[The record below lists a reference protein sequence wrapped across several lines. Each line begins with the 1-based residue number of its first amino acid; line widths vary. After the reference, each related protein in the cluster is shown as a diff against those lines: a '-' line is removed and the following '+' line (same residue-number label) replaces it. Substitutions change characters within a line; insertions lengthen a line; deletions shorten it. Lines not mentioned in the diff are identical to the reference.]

1 MKIKYLKPLVIGSTL
16 LLTQVHADMT
26 AQILSEIAS
35 GERSIRPEIT
45 SLKKVPIPEPT
56 DLALYVKDKEKAI
69 ALGKA
74 LFWDMQLGSDGATAC
89 ASCHF
94 NAGADS
100 RAKNQINPGF
110 AHANQ
115 DGSSNSSNVFDSD
128 QGPNYHLTA
137 SDFPRHMKADP
148 NSFISNVLRDTDDV
162 LGSQGVH
169 YSLFTAAGE
178 EELLSDPD
186 GFEVGGINTRRVQAR
201 NSPTVINAVFNHRQF
216 WDGRAS
222 NIFNG
227 KNTHGDAD
235 KDALVY
241 KVVDG
246 KVTGVKVSIDNASL
260 ASQAT
265 DPIVSNIEMSAD
277 GRTWS
282 DVGVEILSTDAGTS
296 QSSSQ
301 RIADRTR
308 QILATNPLAYQK
320 VSPTDSVLGKLASS
334 GGTGL
339 SVASYDAMIKAA
351 FQPEWWSSNDTI
363 TFDDNTI
370 HTQMEL
376 NFSLYFGLAVQLYEA
391 TLVSDNT
398 RVDQYLEGDTST
410 LTEQEIVGFHLADAE
425 GRCLNC
431 HGGSELTFASVSRIN
446 TQGLTRN
453 RKGDLIDEGFN
464 NIGVRPTLDDLG
476 VGGND
481 PFGNALGYA
490 RQTQLGLY
498 DNPVIPGIEEEMSA
512 DLGNDGAFKIPSLRN
527 IELTAPYFH
536 NGGESTLEDVIDFY
550 FRGGNFRTFNEEM
563 SHPII
568 GYSADRT
575 EESPITGLG
584 ILTGDLLDSG
594 PGLDDADKASL
605 VAFLKALTDDR
616 VRYRKAPFDHPQ
628 LFVPAGH
635 VGDNM
640 NVEVDENGQAKD
652 ILIEIPAVGAEGGT
666 PLPTFK
672 ENLAPDTAAAL
683 PAAAS
688 EVSSTDTEV
697 GSSGGGCSYNPHN
710 KSFDLMFMF
719 MTALALL
726 YPFRRRFLK

>member
-1 MKIKYLKPLVIGSTL
+1 MKIKYLRPLLIGSTL
-16 LLTQVHADMT
+16 LFAQLHADMT
-26 AQILSEIAS
+26 AQVLSEIAS
-35 GERSIRPEIT
+35 GERSIRPEIQ
-45 SLKKVPIPEPT
+45 SLKTVPIPEPT
-56 DLALYVKDKEKAI
+56 DLDVYVKNKQNAI

-94 NAGADS
+94 TAGADN

-115 DGSSNSSNVFDSD
+115 DGTSNSSNVFDED
-128 QGPNYHLTA
+128 QGPNYHLSV

-148 NSFISNVLRDTDDV
+148 KLFISNVLRDTDDV

-169 YSLFTAAGE
+169 YSLFTADEG
-178 EELLSDPD
+178 ELLPDPD
-186 GFEVGGINTRRVQAR
+186 GFEVGGVNTRRVQAR

-241 KVVDG
+241 KVIDG
-246 KVTGVKVSIDNASL
+246 NVTGVKVSIDNASL

-265 DPIVSNIEMSAD
+265 DPITSNIEMSAD
-277 GRTWS
+277 GRTWT
-282 DVGVEILSTDAGTS
+282 DVGVDILIDPTETNEGRV
-296 QSSSQ
+296 QGI
-301 RIADRTR
+301 RERTN
-308 QILATNPLAYQK
+308 QILATNPLANQI
-320 VSPTDSVLGKLASS
+320 VSPTDSVLGSMVDSDGK
-334 GGTGL
+334 GL
-339 SVASYDAMIKAA
+339 SIASYDAMIRAA
-351 FQPEWWSSNDTI
+351 FQPEWWSSNETI
-363 TFDDNTI
+363 TLDDNST

-398 RVDQYLEGDTST
+398 RVDQYLEGNTSA

-446 TQGLTRN
+446 EQGLTRN

-498 DNPVIPGIEEEMSA
+498 DNPNIPGIEEEMTA
-512 DLGNDGAFKIPSLRN
+512 DLGNDGAFKISSLRN
-527 IELTAPYFH
+527 IALTAPYFH

-550 FRGGNFRTFNEEM
+550 FRGGNFRTYDETL

-584 ILTGDLLDSG
+584 VLTGDLLDSG
-594 PGLDDADKASL
+594 PGLDDTDKASL
-605 VAFLKALTDDR
+605 VAFLKALTDER
-616 VRYRKAPFDHPQ
+616 VLYRKAPFDHPQ

-635 VGDNM
+635 VGDNIS
-640 NVEVDENGQAKD
+640 VETDENGQAKD
-652 ILIEIPAVGAEGGT
+652 ILVEIPAVGAEGGD
-666 PLPTFK
+666 PLPTFQQ
-672 ENLAPDTAAAL
+672 NLL
-683 PAAAS
+683 PA
-688 EVSSTDTEV
+688 TDTPTADV
-697 GSSGGGCSYNPHN
+697 SAGGGGGGCTYNPNSKHIDM
-710 KSFDLMFMF
+710 SFLFIL
-719 MTALALL
+719 TLGLL
-726 YPFRRRFLK
+726 YPFRRRFL

>member
-1 MKIKYLKPLVIGSTL
+1 MKTKYLKSLLVGSTL
-16 LLTQVHADMT
+16 LLTQTHADLT
-26 AQILSEIAS
+26 EQILSEIAS
-35 GERSIRPEIT
+35 GERSIRPEIQ
-45 SLKKVPIPEPT
+45 SLKTVPIPEPT
-56 DLALYVKDKEKAI
+56 DLGVYIKDKEKAI
-69 ALGKA
+69 SLGKA

-94 NAGADS
+94 TAGADN

-115 DGSSNSSNVFDSD
+115 DGTSNSSNVFEDG
-128 QGPNYHLTA
+128 QGPNYQLSV

-148 NSFISNVLRDTDDV
+148 KLFLSNILRDTDDV

-169 YSLFTAAGE
+169 YSLFTEDGE
-178 EELLSDPD
+178 RILLPDPD
-186 GFEVGGINTRRVQAR
+186 GFEVGGTNTRRVQAR

-222 NIFNG
+222 NVFNG

-246 KVTGVKVSIDNASL
+246 NVTGVKVSIDNASL

-265 DPIVSNIEMSAD
+265 DPIISNIEMSAD
-277 GRTWS
+277 GRTWT
-282 DVGVEILSTDAGTS
+282 DVGVEILIDPTEPNQGRV
-296 QSSSQ
+296 QRVKQ
-301 RIADRTR
+301 RIN
-308 QILATNPLAYQK
+308 QILATNPLANQK
-320 VSPTDSVLGKLASS
+320 VSPTDSVLGELVDPSD
-334 GGTGL
+334 GTGL
-339 SVASYDAMIKAA
+339 SVASYDAMIRAA
-351 FQPEWWSSNDTI
+351 FQPEWWSSNDII
-363 TFDDNTI
+363 TLEDGTE

-398 RVDQYLEGDTST
+398 RVDQYLEGNTSA

-446 TQGLTRN
+446 EQGLTRI

-476 VGGND
+476 VGGTD

-498 DNPVIPGIEEEMSA
+498 DNPSIPGIEEEMAA

-527 IELTAPYFH
+527 IALTAPYFH
-536 NGGESTLEDVIDFY
+536 NGGDSTLEDVIDFY
-550 FRGGNFRTFNEEM
+550 FRGGNFRTTDETL
-563 SHPII
+563 SYPII

-584 ILTGDLLDSG
+584 ILTGELLDSG

-605 VAFLKALTDDR
+605 VAFLKALTDER
-616 VRYRKAPFDHPQ
+616 VLYRKAPFDHPQ

-635 VGDNM
+635 VGDNIS
-640 NVEVDENGQAKD
+640 VESDANGEAVD
-652 ILIEIPAVGAEGGT
+652 ILVEIPAVGAEGGD
-666 PLPTFK
+666 PLPTFQQ
-672 ENLAPDTAAAL
+672 NLAPA
-683 PAAAS
+683 
-688 EVSSTDTEV
+688 TDTPPADV
-697 GSSGGGCSYNPHN
+697 STSGGGGGCTYNPNSKHVDM
-710 KSFDLMFMF
+710 SFLFIL
-719 MTALALL
+719 ALGLL
-726 YPFRRRFLK
+726 YPFRRKFL

>member
-1 MKIKYLKPLVIGSTL
+1 
-16 LLTQVHADMT
+16 MT

-35 GERSIRPEIT
+35 GERSIRPEIQ
-45 SLKKVPIPEPT
+45 SLKTVPIPEPT
-56 DLALYVKDKEKAI
+56 DLDVYVKNKQNAI

-94 NAGADS
+94 TAGADN

-115 DGSSNSSNVFDSD
+115 DGTSNSSNVFDED
-128 QGPNYHLTA
+128 QGPNYHLSV

-148 NSFISNVLRDTDDV
+148 KLFISNVLRDTDDV

-169 YSLFTAAGE
+169 YSLFTADEG
-178 EELLSDPD
+178 ELLPDPD
-186 GFEVGGINTRRVQAR
+186 GFEVGGVNTRRVQAR

-241 KVVDG
+241 KVIDG
-246 KVTGVKVSIDNASL
+246 NVTAVKVSIDNASL

-265 DPIVSNIEMSAD
+265 DPITSNIEMSAD
-277 GRTWS
+277 GRTWT
-282 DVGVEILSTDAGTS
+282 DVGVDILIDPTEPNEGRV
-296 QSSSQ
+296 QGI
-301 RIADRTR
+301 RERTN
-308 QILATNPLAYQK
+308 QILATNPLANQI
-320 VSPTDSVLGKLASS
+320 VSPTDSVLGSMVDSDGK
-334 GGTGL
+334 GL
-339 SVASYDAMIKAA
+339 SIASYDAMIRAA
-351 FQPEWWSSNDTI
+351 FQPEWWSSNETI
-363 TFDDNTI
+363 TLDDNST

-398 RVDQYLEGDTST
+398 RVDQYLEGNTSA

-446 TQGLTRN
+446 EQGLTRN

-498 DNPVIPGIEEEMSA
+498 DNPNIPGIEEEMTA
-512 DLGNDGAFKIPSLRN
+512 DLGNDGAFKISSLRN
-527 IELTAPYFH
+527 IALTAPYFH

-550 FRGGNFRTFNEEM
+550 FRGGNFRTYDETL

-584 ILTGDLLDSG
+584 VLTGDLLDSG
-594 PGLDDADKASL
+594 PGLDDTDKASL
-605 VAFLKALTDDR
+605 VAFLKALTDER
-616 VRYRKAPFDHPQ
+616 VLYRKAPFDHPQ

-635 VGDNM
+635 VGDNIS
-640 NVEVDENGQAKD
+640 VETDENGQAKD
-652 ILIEIPAVGAEGGT
+652 ILVEIPAVGAEGGD
-666 PLPTFK
+666 PLPTFQQ
-672 ENLAPDTAAAL
+672 NLL
-683 PAAAS
+683 PA
-688 EVSSTDTEV
+688 TDTPTADV
-697 GSSGGGCSYNPHN
+697 SAGGGGGGCTYNPNSKHIDM
-710 KSFDLMFMF
+710 SFLFIL
-719 MTALALL
+719 TLGLL
-726 YPFRRRFLK
+726 YPFRRRFL

>member
-1 MKIKYLKPLVIGSTL
+1 MKIKYLRPLLIGSTL
-16 LLTQVHADMT
+16 LFAQLHADMT

-35 GERSIRPEIT
+35 GERSIRPEIQ
-45 SLKKVPIPEPT
+45 SLKTVPIPEPT
-56 DLALYVKDKEKAI
+56 DLDVYVKNKQNAI

-94 NAGADS
+94 TAGADN

-115 DGSSNSSNVFDSD
+115 DGTSNSSNVFDED
-128 QGPNYHLTA
+128 QGPNYHLSV

-148 NSFISNVLRDTDDV
+148 KLFISNVLRDTDDV

-169 YSLFTAAGE
+169 YSLFTADEG
-178 EELLSDPD
+178 ELLPDPD
-186 GFEVGGINTRRVQAR
+186 GFEVGGVNTRRVQAR

-241 KVVDG
+241 KVIDG
-246 KVTGVKVSIDNASL
+246 NVTAVKVSIDNASL

-265 DPIVSNIEMSAD
+265 DPITSNIEMSAD
-277 GRTWS
+277 GRTWT
-282 DVGVEILSTDAGTS
+282 DVGVDILIDPTEPNEGRV
-296 QSSSQ
+296 QGI
-301 RIADRTR
+301 RERTN
-308 QILATNPLAYQK
+308 QILATNPLANQI
-320 VSPTDSVLGKLASS
+320 VSPTDSVLGSMVDSDGK
-334 GGTGL
+334 GL
-339 SVASYDAMIKAA
+339 SIASYDAMIRAA
-351 FQPEWWSSNDTI
+351 FQPEWWSSNETI
-363 TFDDNTI
+363 TLDDNST

-398 RVDQYLEGDTST
+398 RVDQYLEGNTSA

-446 TQGLTRN
+446 EQGLTRN

-498 DNPVIPGIEEEMSA
+498 DNPNIPGIEEEMTA
-512 DLGNDGAFKIPSLRN
+512 DLGNDGAFKISSLRN
-527 IELTAPYFH
+527 IALTAPYFH

-550 FRGGNFRTFNEEM
+550 FRGGNFRTYDETL

-584 ILTGDLLDSG
+584 VLTGDLLDSG
-594 PGLDDADKASL
+594 PGLDDTDKASL
-605 VAFLKALTDDR
+605 VAFLKALTDER
-616 VRYRKAPFDHPQ
+616 VLYRKAPFDHPQ

-635 VGDNM
+635 VGDNIS
-640 NVEVDENGQAKD
+640 VETDENGQAKD
-652 ILIEIPAVGAEGGT
+652 ILVEIPAVGAEGGD
-666 PLPTFK
+666 PLPTFQQ
-672 ENLAPDTAAAL
+672 NLL
-683 PAAAS
+683 PA
-688 EVSSTDTEV
+688 TDTPTADV
-697 GSSGGGCSYNPHN
+697 SAGGGGGGCTYNPNSKHIDM
-710 KSFDLMFMF
+710 SFLFIL
-719 MTALALL
+719 TLGLL
-726 YPFRRRFLK
+726 YPFRRRFL